1 MKKSIFFAVILAWL
15 VWLPSCGF
23 RVRDKKVR
31 EVLMEQQRAWNYGD
45 IERFMQGYLNS
56 PAMIFV
62 SPGGVRL
69 GYEATLNAYKKNYSD
84 MNSMGVMEF
93 DIQQVLNTGPRS
105 AVVMGKWKLTRDRD
119 VPQGHFMVVFRK
131 RKGKWKIIADQTF

>member
-1 MKKSIFFAVILAWL
+1 MKKSILLLALLGMTILF
-15 VWLPSCGF
+15 PSCGF

-31 EVLMEQQRAWNYGD
+31 AVLMEQQRAWNYGD

-56 PAMIFV
+56 PEMIFV
-62 SPGGVRL
+62 SPGGVRM
-69 GYEATLNAYKKNYSD
+69 GYDATLNAYRKNYSD
-84 MNSMGVMEF
+84 MNSMGLMEF

-131 RKGKWKIIADQTF
+131 RKGGWKIIADQTF

>member
-1 MKKSIFFAVILAWL
+1 MKKHMILGICL
-15 VWLPSCGF
+15 IMLLSVSSCGF
-23 RVRDKKVR
+23 RHRDKAVR

-62 SPGGVRL
+62 SPGGVRM

-84 MNSMGVMEF
+84 MNSMGTMEF
-93 DIQQVLNTGPRS
+93 DIQNVLNTGPRS
-105 AVVMGKWKLTRDRD
+105 AVVMGKWKLTRLRD
-119 VPQGHFMVVFRK
+119 TPQGHFMVVFRK
-131 RKGKWKIIADQTF
+131 RKGKWKIVADQTF

>member
-1 MKKSIFFAVILAWL
+1 MKKIYPLGAAILL
-15 VWLPSCGF
+15 ISLFSSCGF

-31 EVLMEQQRAWNYGD
+31 EVLMEQQRSWNYGD

-56 PAMIFV
+56 EKMIFV

-105 AVVMGKWKLTRDRD
+105 AVVMGKWKLTRARD
-119 VPQGHFMVVFRK
+119 IPQGHFMVVFRK
-131 RKGKWKIIADQTF
+131 RQGKWKIIADQTF